1 MTAPGSRRPL
11 RRSRDGVRC
20 GAGGGL
26 RAARV
31 LVRLTGAASIGV
43 ALALAGASPAS
54 AQAGRDAVTA
64 RDGRPETPVPT
75 AASIEAECGDRP
87 NQSAM
92 NECVA
97 AARRQ
102 ADAALKRTLD
112 AVLARLDPTRAQGLR
127 DAQRVWARFRDA
139 QCRFESAGVEGGS
152 LRPFV
157 QGSCVVAMTRSRE
170 LELQRLLRCPEG
182 DAACAGRR

>member
-1 MTAPGSRRPL
+1 MTVPGFRPGHRRAG
-11 RRSRDGVRC
+11 DGVRC
-20 GAGGGL
+20 RIGGWL
-26 RAARV
+26 RAGRTLV
-31 LVRLTGAASIGV
+31 LLVGLGAASVGGV
-43 ALALAGASPAS
+43 PGSASSVS
-54 AQAGRDAVTA
+54 AQPVRDAAPA
-64 RDGRPETPVPT
+64 RDARADAPVPT

-87 NQSAM
+87 NQAAM

-102 ADAALKRTLD
+102 ADAALRRTLD

-127 DAQRVWARFRDA
+127 DAQRAWTRFRDA

-157 QGSCVVAMTRSRE
+157 QGSCVVAMTRGRE
-170 LELQRLLRCPEG
+170 RELQRLMRCPEG